1 MIDVSKN
8 KIIKRSGNKQVQ
20 DEALDVAVENG
31 LWRLKNS
38 TEVSTMHVLKIML
51 KCLSN
56 KTAIYNFSLT
66 TLFLLVSG

>member
-1 MIDVSKN
+1 MKTATPKKIGIVMIDVSKN

-38 TEVSTMHVLKIML
+38 SEISTLHMLKIML

-56 KTAIYNFSLT
+56 KTAI
-66 TLFLLVSG
+66 